1 MLALERA
8 LEGEPSFTIVC
19 GASSVGK
26 VRSLSHPS
34 NLTSPYI

>member
-26 VRSLSHPS
+26 VRFSLSHPFES
-34 NLTSPYI
+34 RHLY